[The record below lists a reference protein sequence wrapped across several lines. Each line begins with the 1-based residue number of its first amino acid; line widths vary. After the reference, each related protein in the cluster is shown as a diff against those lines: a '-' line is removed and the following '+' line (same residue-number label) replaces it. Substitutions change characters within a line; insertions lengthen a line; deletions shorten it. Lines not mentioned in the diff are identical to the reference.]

1 METNEEERKAMS
13 YSEKKGVDWK
23 SPASDF
29 QQHSLATLVI
39 FGFQSDCMVSYVRR
53 VLEAAVNLKD
63 VFLYHRLNC
72 KKCENSDSVNRP
84 LKYLSN
90 EDEKSTVLTEL
101 IRRINSFATIH
112 FPAGNVIRADQ
123 LAKMGIL
130 PNLGG

>member
-53 VLEAAVNLKD
+53 VMEAAVNLKD
-63 VFLYHRLNC
+63 VFLYHRLKC
-72 KKCENSDSVNRP
+72 KKCRHSYDFNRP
-84 LKYLSN
+84 LKYPSN
-90 EDEKSTVLTEL
+90 EEEKSTVLKKLRPGGLT
-101 IRRINSFATIH
+101 R
-112 FPAGNVIRADQ
+112 
-123 LAKMGIL
+123 L
-130 PNLGG
+130 PQFTSRLVTL